1 MDLGSL
7 LMYEYAQKKARE
19 SSHRFLKENQVSS
32 ESLAILHGERMY
44 TWVCHD
50 SYALQKKMGKGQK
63 ENPSKL
69 QGISLFHL
77 L

>member
-1 MDLGSL
+1 
-7 LMYEYAQKKARE
+7 MYEYAQKKKQE
-19 SSHRFLKENQVSS
+19 NRFLKENQVSS
-32 ESLAILHGERMY
+32 ESLAIYMEKECIHGSAMIPMLYKRKWE
-44 TWVCHD
+44 
-50 SYALQKKMGKGQK
+50 KGKK

>member
-1 MDLGSL
+1 
-7 LMYEYAQKKARE
+7 MYEYAQKKKQE
-19 SSHRFLKENQVSS
+19 NRFLKENQVSS